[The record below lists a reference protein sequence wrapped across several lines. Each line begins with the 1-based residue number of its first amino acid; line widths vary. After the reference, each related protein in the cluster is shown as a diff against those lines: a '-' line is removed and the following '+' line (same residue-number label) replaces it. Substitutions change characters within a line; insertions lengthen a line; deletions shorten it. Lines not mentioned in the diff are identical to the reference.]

1 MKGHV
6 VSTVHDDT
14 THKQRSG
21 SHDRQRYNLYA
32 CLCERRTCC
41 CATVSLWLPSE
52 KSVMFAMQACPV
64 RVDSNRVKSC
74 ITRKHSCEGGEHS
87 ACAKAASL
95 STVFDLL
102 IPRWPSSSTDVH
114 SVACRD
120 SVATADTQ
128 AVSHRLMLP
137 SPISNPALMSLTL
150 VKAHAVCTSAIDD
163 GTCGAK

>member
-1 MKGHV
+1 MKCDV
-6 VSTVHDDT
+6 VCCALMSHRD
-14 THKQRSG
+14 SG
-21 SHDRQRYNLYA
+21 SRERQRHRRCVY
-32 CLCERRTCC
+32 LCTQRTCC
-41 CATVSLWLPSE
+41 CATALLWLPSE

-74 ITRKHSCEGGEHS
+74 MTRKHSREGGEHS

-95 STVFDLL
+95 SAVFDPL

-120 SVATADTQ
+120 SVATADTH
-128 AVSHRLMLP
+128 VVLHRLMLP

-150 VKAHAVCTSAIDD
+150 VTAHAVCT
-163 GTCGAK
+163 